1 MISAAVFAAASGTAA
16 AQSSLPPG
24 VSQAMVD
31 EYLDRFR
38 TANPTASDL
47 SSTVPAPQPQPQ
59 ALPPAAP
66 LTPQSTNGSWVP
78 SLPVPASRP
87 YDPSQFAPPL
97 PNAQMFENSLEAV
110 PVFGRSLFQGNFAAN
125 SFKGFS
131 PEYVV
136 GVGDSID
143 LRLWGAVDLQTQLIV
158 DAQGN
163 VFVPHVGPIRVSNVK
178 NEDLNQV
185 VTRQVRQTYRE
196 DVGVYASLTSSVPV
210 KVFVSGF
217 VNRPGLYPGYAA
229 DSILTFID
237 RAGGINPVSGSYIDV
252 RVLRGGKP
260 IADANLYDFLVKGAL
275 PQVQLHEGDSI
286 FIGPIGTTAMVQ
298 GLVATPAQ
306 FEFAQGTR
314 IVELLAMAG
323 VNARTTNVSISRS
336 QGTKREVIYVP
347 MGDAALEGPVAN
359 GDVIEAM
366 ADRAVGQIAVLL
378 EGEHDGASQY
388 VLPYTASLG
397 DLLTQVKYSA
407 QSNKLGL
414 QLYRKS
420 VAERQK
426 QTLDEMLQKLEQSVL
441 TARSA
446 TEEESQLR
454 SRDATLI
461 LQFIQRAKSIVP
473 KGQVILPQDLDP
485 TKIALE
491 DGDVVRI
498 PRESALVQVHGE
510 VFMPN
515 AFVWR
520 KGLDVDD
527 YIKQAGG
534 LMQKTAGDR
543 ILLVRP
549 SGEIASI
556 GTGFLTESNVQP
568 GDEIMVLPA
577 VDTKHFQFG
586 KDIIQIIYQIAVAAG
601 VVARL

>member
-1 MISAAVFAAASGTAA
+1 MKFRIALALFAAGIGVAG
-16 AQSSLPPG
+16 AQTLPPG
-24 VSQAMVD
+24 VSQSMVD
-31 EYLDRFR
+31 AYLQRFQ
-38 TANPTASDL
+38 TANPT
-47 SSTVPAPQPQPQ
+47 TGMPATTATPQ
-59 ALPPAAP
+59 ALPTPAP
-66 LTPQSTNGSWVP
+66 LAPRTVQVQTVPAMPQAQPQQPAFDP
-78 SLPVPASRP
+78 SAYAPPVP
-87 YDPSQFAPPL
+87 
-97 PNAQMFENSLEAV
+97 NALATENSIDAV
-110 PVFGRSLFQGNFAAN
+110 PVFGSALFQGNFAAT

-131 PEYVV
+131 PEYVIS
-136 GVGDSID
+136 VGDLID
-143 LRLWGAVDLQTQLIV
+143 MRLWGAVDLQTQLSV

-163 VFVPHVGPIRVSNVK
+163 IFIPHVGPVRVMNVK
-178 NEDLNQV
+178 NGELNQV
-185 VTRQVRQTYRE
+185 VTRQVRQTYRD
-196 DVGVYASLTSSVPV
+196 DVGVYATLNSSEPV
-210 KVFVSGF
+210 KVFVSGY
-217 VNRPGLYPGYAA
+217 VVRPGLYSGYAA
-229 DSILTFID
+229 DSILNFID
-237 RAGGINPVSGSYIDV
+237 RAGGINSISGSYIDV
-252 RVLRGGKP
+252 RLLRDGRP
-260 IADANLYDFLVKGAL
+260 VANANLYDFLVKGSL
-275 PQVQLHEGDSI
+275 PQVQLHDGDSV
-286 FIGPIGTTAMVQ
+286 FVGPIGTTAMVQ

-306 FEFAQGTR
+306 YEFAAGTK

-323 VNARTTNVSISRS
+323 ANARTTNVSISRS

-347 MGDAALEGPVAN
+347 MGDPALDGPVAN

-378 EGEHDGASQY
+378 EGEHEGASQY
-388 VLPYTASLG
+388 VLPYSATLS
-397 DLLTQVKYSA
+397 DLLTQVKYSQ
-407 QSNKLGL
+407 QSNKGGL

-420 VAERQK
+420 VAQRQK

-454 SRDATLI
+454 ARDATLI

-485 TKIALE
+485 ATIALE

-498 PRESALVQVHGE
+498 PRDSRLVQVHGE

-534 LMQKTAGDR
+534 LIQKTAGDR

-556 GTGFLTESNVQP
+556 GTGFLSASDVEP
-568 GDEIMVLPA
+568 GDEILVLPA
-577 VDTKHFQFG
+577 VDTKHFEYG